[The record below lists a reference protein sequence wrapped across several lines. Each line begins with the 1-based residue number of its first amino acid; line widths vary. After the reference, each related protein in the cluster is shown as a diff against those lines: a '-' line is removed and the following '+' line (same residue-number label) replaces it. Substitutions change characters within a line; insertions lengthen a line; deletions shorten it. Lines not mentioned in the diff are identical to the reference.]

1 MCARVYFPRVDV
13 WATREG
19 SARGRCRGGWF
30 STGREL
36 SFCRNKTRLSNQARA
51 KLMGQQPLSPLW
63 NARIYQR
70 AEVALRAK
78 DFPIVTGFSGAFS
91 STSAIFHSPC
101 SRAHRSISLIALK
114 CTSRPRFSARPVRY
128 VVRARNSRVRFEASF
143 YHVAISRS
151 SFRDAG
157 CVYAFEIQPA
167 S

>member
-1 MCARVYFPRVDV
+1 MRESICFCSCTGKYHLALVFRDSILFTIKSPWRHRRCSLGVARSCARVYFPRVDV

-91 STSAIFHSPC
+91 CTSAIFHSPC
-101 SRAHRSISLIALK
+101 SLRAAHTGR
-114 CTSRPRFSARPVRY
+114 
-128 VVRARNSRVRFEASF
+128 
-143 YHVAISRS
+143 
-151 SFRDAG
+151 
-157 CVYAFEIQPA
+157 
-167 S
+167 

>member
-1 MCARVYFPRVDV
+1 MCAPVFPTCRCMGH
-13 WATREG
+13 TREG

-91 STSAIFHSPC
+91 STSAMFHSPC
-101 SRAHRSISLIALK
+101 PLRTPVDKFDRVKMH
-114 CTSRPRFSARPVRY
+114 FSC
-128 VVRARNSRVRFEASF
+128 SF
-143 YHVAISRS
+143 FRS
-151 SFRDAG
+151 SSALRGA
-157 CVYAFEIQPA
+157 CAYPA
-167 S
+167 SITLQ